1 MSFDAEMEE
10 IHKIFF
16 EESHEGLDAMESGL
30 LNLDA
35 SADRETINTIFRAAH
50 SIKGGAA
57 TFGFGEIANFT
68 HDVETLLDEMRNG
81 TRTMSSQAQQLL
93 LQSVDCIREMI
104 KVAQAGGTV
113 DARRVAI
120 LNESIKDLLA
130 TGDLPVTAPAPAP
143 APAPASEPLP
153 ATLVTPA
160 AAAVAGG
167 PGWLV
172 RFVPHEDILRTNN
185 EPTRMFAELG
195 RLGPVVAEAD
205 VSAVPALEDLVPESL
220 YLRWTLRLTGAVERR
235 RVQDVFDWVD
245 ASSKLDYEEV
255 LAPATA
261 VAASGPVSGN
271 VAEFVAPAAP
281 ATAKAGPA
289 PKSQADTSSIRVS
302 IDKVDS
308 LINLVGELVIT
319 QSMLSQFGERFDASQ
334 LEHLRQGLSHLSR
347 NTRDLQ
353 ESVMQIRML
362 PIGFAFNRFPRLVH
376 DLSRKLNKQVDLRLS
391 GEGTE
396 LDKTVLE
403 KISDPLVH
411 LVRNALDHGL
421 ETPEVRIAAG
431 KEPTGTIELN
441 AYHEGGSIIVE
452 VKDDGAGLNKA
463 RILARARERGLVAA
477 DAELSDDQIHNLIF
491 QPGFSTAETIS
502 EVSGRGVGMDV
513 VKRNINDLGGHVQI
527 SSNEGRG
534 STIKIRLPLTLAIL
548 DGQLVRVGAETYV
561 ISLLAIVETIQVKQ
575 EQVNRLPGGVELFRL
590 RSEYLPIIDLG
601 AQFGT
606 GRDPS
611 TACDGLLVVVESDG
625 RRFGLLVD
633 DLLAQQQVVIKSLE
647 SSYRQVR
654 GLAGATILGDGRVA
668 LILDVP
674 GLVQTFEERHAEV
687 EAKIA
692 AA

>member
-130 TGDLPVTAPAPAP
+130 TGDLPAAAARP

-153 ATLVTPA
+153 AALVTPA
-160 AAAVAGG
+160 AAAGAAG
-167 PGWLV
+167 PGWIV
-172 RFVPHEDILRTNN
+172 RFAPHEDILRTNN